1 MHFLILK
8 KSLKKWSKWAIDE
21 KEHPSSVFFE
31 VKSLDEEGWY
41 LEHMKSVV
49 RQLPAIHEL
58 QQDTRFNAMLQSKQ
72 VSKEKLTEWLQE
84 TVADIRRDVLDG
96 NLEVDES
103 TPISFHDYIFARL
116 SERLSRH
123 SSFTLRRVING
134 TGTVLHTNLGRARLS
149 EQAINQVIE
158 TAQSYSNV
166 EYNLELGKR
175 GSRHDLIEELVKETT
190 GAEAAMVVNNNAAAV
205 YFVLAAFAKEKEVI
219 VSRGE
224 LVEIGGSFRVS
235 SIMEESGA
243 SLKEVGTTNKTH
255 FFDYQQAICEKTAMI
270 MKVHTSNFKM
280 IGFTKDVSIEELKPL
295 ALEHDLLLFEDL
307 GSGAL
312 YDLRNDGIGEEPT
325 VAESLQKGADIVTFS
340 GDKLLGGPQAGIIA
354 GKKKWIDQLKKHQLA
369 RVLRVD
375 KMTLAAL
382 EATLK
387 EYANIETVRKTLP
400 TLRTIL
406 MSEEEIR
413 SKIDTFVKDLSA
425 SWKIEIKR
433 DVSQVGGG
441 TMPEVELPTYVLHL
455 SHQAVK
461 PQRIHDQLRKGTPA
475 VVTRMIANS
484 IALDFRTIEVEE
496 LADLH
501 HRLQEFDERKRK

>member
-1 MHFLILK
+1 MNTI
-8 KSLKKWSKWAIDE
+8 
-21 KEHPSSVFFE
+21 
-31 VKSLDEEGWY
+31 
-41 LEHMKSVV
+41 V

-58 QQDTRFNAMLQSKQ
+58 QQDERFIAILESKQ

-84 TVADIRRDVLDG
+84 TVADIRRDILEG
-96 NLEVDES
+96 NWKVDES
-103 TPISFHDYIFARL
+103 IPIRFHDFIFHRL
-116 SERLSRH
+116 SKRLSLH
-123 SSFTLRRVING
+123 STYTLRRVING

-149 EQAINQVIE
+149 EQAIKQVFE
-158 TAQSYSNV
+158 TAHSYSNL

-205 YFVLAAFAKEKEVI
+205 YLVLTALAKDKEVI

-243 SLKEVGTTNKTH
+243 NLKEVGTTNKTH
-255 FFDYQQAICEKTAMI
+255 YVDYERAITDETAMM
-270 MKVHTSNFKM
+270 MKVHTSNFKI
-280 IGFTKDVSIEELKPL
+280 IGFTKDVPVEELKPL
-295 ALEHDLLLFEDL
+295 AAKHDLLLYEDL

-312 YDLRNDGIGEEPT
+312 YDLGKHGIGQEPT
-325 VAESLQKGADIVTFS
+325 VAESLQNGADIVTFS

-387 EYANIETVRKTLP
+387 EYVNEETVTKRLP
-400 TLRTIL
+400 TLRAVLLTK
-406 MSEEEIR
+406 EEIR
-413 SKIDTFVKDLSA
+413 NKIDYFVGDLSP
-425 SWKIEIKR
+425 SWKVEIKQ

-441 TMPEVELPTYVLHL
+441 TMPEVELATFVLHL
-455 SHQAVK
+455 SHPTLKTQH
-461 PQRIHDQLRKGTPA
+461 IYDGLRKGAPA
-475 VVTRMIANS
+475 VVTRIIADQ
-484 IALDFRTIEVEE
+484 IAIDFRTIEEHE
-496 LADLH
+496 FTDLH
-501 HRLQEFDERKRK
+501 LRLKEFD